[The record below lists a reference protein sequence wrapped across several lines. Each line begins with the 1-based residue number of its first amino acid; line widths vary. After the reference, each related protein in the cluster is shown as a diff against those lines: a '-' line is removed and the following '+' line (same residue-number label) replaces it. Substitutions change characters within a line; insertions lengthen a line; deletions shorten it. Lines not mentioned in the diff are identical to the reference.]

1 MDQLRDA
8 ARQAL
13 EFCEFL
19 WREVLL
25 NDWAEEKREKT
36 EAALRAALEG
46 TEQKAKVM
54 VCGVDCFPN
63 DKHCNGYC
71 TGKVDCPPAALKK
84 ADWAHLRVYGYA
96 PGHYMSHCSH
106 CGKVKHN
113 LDKRATCCKTCAQ
126 KRYNLEQL
134 ELCSCGDRLKVA
146 CPGEWEPGRDLG
158 NNPSYAKRVNLPR
171 GCEVCGLGKNG
182 EVTGYVCQRSDCPTR
197 VTCGGTL

>member
-25 NDWAEEKREKT
+25 NDYAEEKREKT
-36 EAALRAALEG
+36 EVALRAALE
-46 TEQKAKVM
+46 Q
-54 VCGVDCFPN
+54 P
-63 DKHCNGYC
+63 
-71 TGKVDCPPAALKK
+71 
-84 ADWAHLRVYGYA
+84 DWAHLRVYGYA

-146 CPGEWEPGRDLG
+146 CPGEWEPDCDLG
-158 NNPSYAKRVNLPR
+158 NNPHYAKRVNLPK

-197 VTCGGTL
+197 VTCGVFYD